1 MPIDNLI
8 LIIVFTQFS
17 QYEAVNF
24 KEQKICHDYFEID
37 ILICILHNNL
47 DIQFGL
53 HYQDFTFKKHA
64 TNSK

>member
-1 MPIDNLI
+1 MPSDNLI

-47 DIQFGL
+47 DTQIGL
-53 HYQDFTFKKHA
+53 HC
-64 TNSK
+64 